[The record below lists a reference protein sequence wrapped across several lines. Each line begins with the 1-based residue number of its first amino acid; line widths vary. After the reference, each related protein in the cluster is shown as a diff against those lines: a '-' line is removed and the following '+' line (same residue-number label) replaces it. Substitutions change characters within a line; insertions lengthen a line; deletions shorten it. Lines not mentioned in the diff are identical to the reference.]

1 MIQTASPEIQAM
13 NTYMVFSGSLGSEQ
27 GAFLVFA
34 HTARE
39 ARKVGWPY
47 ASFTLTD
54 EYIDLAARRLRNK
67 PWLYNEGDQA
77 KLSQGK
83 PHVIED
89 PTSCSQCFYW
99 GVSPIG
105 DDKLCNDCREGK
117 QRE

>member
-1 MIQTASPEIQAM
+1 M

-34 HTARE
+34 HTSRE

-54 EYIDLAARRLRNK
+54 EYIDLAARRLWNK
-67 PWLYNEGDQA
+67 PWLYNEA
-77 KLSQGK
+77 SEEKLLQGRA
-83 PHVIED
+83 HVIED
-89 PTSCSQCFYW
+89 PISCSECSYW

-105 DDKLCNDCREGK
+105 DDKLCEACREN
-117 QRE
+117 QRG